1 MPFRCLLT
9 DPPLIAQ
16 LSAFAQ
22 ENSFPDLYRAYSWR
36 NDTYANGF
44 PDIYR
49 LESRL
54 IRSDRTNGITL
65 NDVKAVAEWGSM
77 RNQGRI
83 RGPAVVAPMNTL
95 HTVAGTAV
103 GTLATYPLV
112 PLTLIQT
119 HLKGIGPTYL
129 SKVLRFALPQE
140 YGAIDTRCVRVFGR
154 GDPGAH
160 RHDWLALHARNDG
173 YGWYISKT
181 QVHWPN
187 EYEVWINILR
197 HFAAVLPSNC
207 PHPPAF
213 AQGGLR
219 QQGTWECADLE
230 MALFS
235 YASDHT

>member
-1 MPFRCLLT
+1 LPFRCLLT
-9 DPPLIAQ
+9 DPLIPE
-16 LSAFAQ
+16 LNAFAR

-54 IRSDRTNGITL
+54 VQSDRTNGITL

-83 RGPAVVAPMNTL
+83 SGPTVVAPMNTL
-95 HTVAGTAV
+95 HTAAGVAVAA
-103 GTLATYPLV
+103 LATYPLV
-112 PLTLIQT
+112 PLTLIQA

-154 GDPGAH
+154 GDAGAH
-160 RHDWLALHARNDG
+160 QHDWLPLHARNDG

-181 QVHWPN
+181 QVHWPDA
-187 EYEVWINILR
+187 YEVWINILR
-197 HFAAVLPSNC
+197 HFAAVLPGDC
-207 PHPPAF
+207 PHPPVF
-213 AQGGLR
+213 AQGDLR
-219 QQGTWECADLE
+219 QPGIWECADVE